1 MDASNETSRASTIK
15 GIARGRSCRRHFSHF
30 RHSRCRRRNGY
41 QRERIRTKG
50 ELLIPIELKALVS
63 SATHECGHMLDLVSS
78 KGVVISDCLLN
89 PIAWSDHYLMAL
101 GCLALRIKE
110 YADYK
115 PREPEAVSA
124 ADIDG
129 YKYTDRL
136 QYRVW
141 KKMLKIINRET
152 VTLDPNT
159 AHPKLT
165 LSEDLMAVAW
175 GSTRR
180 DDLPDNPER
189 FDTCACVLGSEGF
202 TSGRHS
208 WVVDVG
214 NKTSWDLGVARESI
228 NRKGDITLSPKHG
241 YWTLVLRNGGEYNAG
256 TNGWIQLELEKSPK
270 KVLVCVDYEAGK
282 VSFSNADD
290 MSHIYTFTD
299 NFTEKIF
306 PYFYPGNIS
315 GGKNGEPLRIH
326 PL

>member
-1 MDASNETSRASTIK
+1 M
-15 GIARGRSCRRHFSHF
+15 
-30 RHSRCRRRNGY
+30 
-41 QRERIRTKG
+41 RE
-50 ELLIPIELKALVS
+50 
-63 SATHECGHMLDLVSS
+63 
-78 KGVVISDCLLN
+78 
-89 PIAWSDHYLMAL
+89 
-101 GCLALRIKE
+101 RIKE

-115 PREPEAVSA
+115 PREPEAISA

-129 YKYTDRL
+129 YKYTDHL

-141 KKMLKIINRET
+141 KKMLKIINPVM

-165 LSEDLMAVAW
+165 LSEDLTAVTY

-180 DDLPDNPER
+180 KDLPDNPGR
-189 FDTCACVLGSEGF
+189 FDYCVMVLGSEGF

-214 NKTSWDLGVARESI
+214 NKTKWSLGVARESI
-228 NRKGDITLSPKHG
+228 NRKGEITLWPKHG
-241 YWTLVLRNGGEYNAG
+241 YWTVVLRNGGEYSAG
-256 TNGWIQLELEKSPK
+256 TERWTRLELEKSPK

-306 PYFYPGNIS
+306 PFFSPGNNS
-315 GGKNGEPLRIH
+315 DGKNGEPLRIR